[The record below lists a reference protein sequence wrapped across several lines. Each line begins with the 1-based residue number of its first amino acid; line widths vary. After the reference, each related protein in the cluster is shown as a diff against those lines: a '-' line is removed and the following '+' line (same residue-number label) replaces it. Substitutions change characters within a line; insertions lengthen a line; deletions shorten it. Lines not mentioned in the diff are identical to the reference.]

1 MNKTKAKEKEIVV
14 SQDEIDDLMA
24 IADFIDGKKSTDEH
38 SLIEE
43 MKSAILDSGKL
54 TLKEWHTLRRRLH
67 EIEDIIPH
75 IDLIIR
81 LKEQR
86 NRIEKMST
94 QY

>member
-1 MNKTKAKEKEIVV
+1 MKKLKDETLV
-14 SQDEIDDLMA
+14 SQDEIDDLLA
-24 IADFIDGKKSTDEH
+24 IANFIDGKNSDSH

-54 TLKEWHTLRRRLH
+54 QLKEWHCLRRRLH
-67 EIEDIIPH
+67 EIEELIPH

-86 NRIEKMST
+86 NKIEKYQT
-94 QY
+94 AF